1 MYDKRQSVITDE
13 MQKEYISKLRYQDLT
28 TKLNVNNQDNRMLIL
43 DRRLDNDYSQDGGC
57 FKR

>member
-13 MQKEYISKLRYQDLT
+13 KQKEYISKLRYQDLT

-43 DRRLDNDYSQDGGC
+43 DRRMDHDHSQDAGS